1 MLTSSIE
8 IRLAFAGQHMRG
20 SLIDVVAELKDD
32 CGGGREVRFES
43 EARCA
48 SFNAEL
54 ARCMAWA
61 VRYAIGQR

>member
-1 MLTSSIE
+1 
-8 IRLAFAGQHMRG
+8 MRG